1 MVVTFIGL
9 PSGDGVAIDPIGP
22 YDVITIAATDII
34 RTGDNTIASGGVIA
48 ADVAA
53 KDGQVVG
60 IVALGSLLDLVVL
73 WLV

>member
-9 PSGDGVAIDPIGP
+9 PSGDGVAIDP
-22 YDVITIAATDII
+22 ITIAATDII

-60 IVALGSLLDLVVL
+60 IVAPGSLLDLVVL